1 MKYCILFFYLIT
13 LLVQP
18 NQVTAQPDHIVGET
32 TEAEIRS
39 TFRIFDLYTKRY
51 QPDSTS
57 IQYLSSVTDSISI
70 ITVLG
75 TWCKDSRKHIPSL
88 FKTLR
93 LTDNPMLHA
102 EYIGVDYFK
111 KDPSNAYNTYNL
123 KANPT
128 ILVFKSSVEIG
139 RITEEPAQSIEK
151 DLAKIIKSAAKN
163 R

>member
-18 NQVTAQPDHIVGET
+18 CLVIAQADHIVGET

-57 IQYLSSVTDSISI
+57 IQYLSTVTDSISI
-70 ITVLG
+70 IAVMG

-88 FKTLR
+88 FKILD
-93 LTDNPMLHA
+93 LANNPMLHS

-111 KDPSNAYNTYNL
+111 KDPSNAYDTYKL

-128 ILVFKSSVEIG
+128 ILIFKNSVEIG
-139 RITEEPAQSIEK
+139 RITEKPTKSIEE
-151 DLAKIIKSAAKN
+151 DLVEIIQSTAKK

>member
-18 NQVTAQPDHIVGET
+18 NQVTAQPDHIVGEI

-70 ITVLG
+70 ITVMG

-88 FKTLR
+88 FKTLE
-93 LTDNPMLHA
+93 LANNPMLHS
-102 EYIGVDYFK
+102 EYIAVDYSK
-111 KDPSNAYNTYNL
+111 KDPSNSYNTYKL

-128 ILVFKSSVEIG
+128 ILVFLNSVEIG
-139 RITEEPAQSIEK
+139 RITEEPTQSIEK
-151 DLAKIIKSAAKN
+151 DLVKIIQSAPKN